1 MLIFIAQFCRQHL
14 YVVYFIQHTCTVVV
28 VAVVV
33 VVVAVVAVAAVAV
46 ITTNLACRKLQ
57 GQVTRLHVIM

>member
-28 VAVVV
+28 VVVV

>member
-28 VAVVV
+28 VVV
-33 VVVAVVAVAAVAV
+33 VVVAVAAVAAVAV